1 MSHTKDKKIISEVR
15 RQQPY
20 IFGQVARFFRFVGNL
35 VVEHREVQ
43 REAEVD
49 RVSGRQFLLAE
60 LEGLVVGFL
69 RVTDG
74 TLAQEKKVNSDLD
87 S

>member
-1 MSHTKDKKIISEVR
+1 MR

-20 IFGQVARFFRFVGNL
+20 IFGQVARLLGFVGNL

-43 REAEVD
+43 SEAEVD
-49 RVSGRQFLLAE
+49 WVSGRHLIFAE
-60 LEGLVVGFL
+60 LEGLGVGFL
-69 RVTDG
+69 RVVNG
-74 TLAQEKKVNSDLD
+74 SLAQEKKVNSDLD